1 MADIPSTSSGLI
13 HFDFVTS
20 KRGGRVLLLEGH
32 QYYQKKEYK
41 NGSSYWRCVNWPK
54 CHGTTTVML
63 TENKIMKSTVHKC
76 QKSIAKNEVRKAIS
90 ICETKV
96 SEDFKKTIPTV
107 YREAVISLKDASD
120 DTIKEFPSY
129 KNVKSNLYKK
139 RNMAVGVKK
148 TRYAIATDVEVPD
161 IFQKFLLFDY
171 KYRNNRI
178 IAFASDMSRDIIS
191 REKHFFGDGTFKTCP
206 RPFLQLYTLHADVGS
221 SEKETK
227 IMPVLY
233 ALLTN
238 KKQSTYNLLFTLIKK
253 SIPNWDPK
261 KFTVDFE
268 AAVMSTLEEKFPE
281 ASIKGCYYHF
291 NRAIWKKAEQ
301 LKLSK
306 NKITRKHVALLTV
319 LAHLPPEA
327 VNDGFLYIM
336 EDSPTDEA
344 VTKFNDYFVKQW
356 FENNLM
362 KDKWCCYGERHRTT
376 NKLEGW
382 HAMLNRTLGKSSNLV
397 QFLKTLEDDSIYQK
411 ILSGKSNQRRPE
423 QIENDK
429 RINNIVNRFTSGE
442 IMVELCLEKLCPFIF

>member
-1 MADIPSTSSGLI
+1 MFDRYQVHYFCLSFLITMADIPSTSSGLI

-54 CHGTTTVML
+54 CHGTTTIML

-90 ICETKV
+90 ICKTKV

-171 KYRNNRI
+171 N
-178 IAFASDMSRDIIS
+178 
-191 REKHFFGDGTFKTCP
+191 
-206 RPFLQLYTLHADVGS
+206 
-221 SEKETK
+221 
-227 IMPVLY
+227 
-233 ALLTN
+233 
-238 KKQSTYNLLFTLIKK
+238 
-253 SIPNWDPK
+253 IPNWDPM

-281 ASIKGCYYHF
+281 ASIKGCFYHF

-301 LKLSK
+301 LNLSK

-327 VNDGFLYIM
+327 VTDGYLYIM

-382 HAMLNRTLGKSSNLV
+382 HAMLNRTLVAAQEPNKFLLTPSSAVTPRIRSVLV
-397 QFLKTLEDDSIYQK
+397 SSTVVVCRPGALILNVDISSTESEQRNTAHFTDSI
-411 ILSGKSNQRRPE
+411 RA
-423 QIENDK
+423 
-429 RINNIVNRFTSGE
+429 VFT
-442 IMVELCLEKLCPFIF
+442 